1 MEEVRTVSEPITTP
15 STSTSKDSSKT
26 KQMDSINEAATAGNK
41 VKGKALFQRTHAIFP
56 MIDLQKK
63 HQLWLYFKTALSSPS
78 AITKGHDIYGNV
90 FEGPNFAT
98 QDYLGL
104 NSSPEVR
111 EVAMQVVK
119 DFGVHSGGAALAFGT
134 HPWYLDF
141 QKEVA
146 DYWGVKSVIIY
157 STGWMAGFGVI
168 KGLIKSYD
176 HIVMDKLAHNC
187 LQEGAKAATRNVNI
201 TEHLN
206 VQEMINKVKEIR
218 AQDNENAILVVT
230 ESLFSMDS
238 DTPDLALLQKECKKY
253 DAYLLIDMAHDF
265 GAIGKVGL
273 GALETQNITD
283 LSNVILIGSG
293 SKVLSSNIGFVGC
306 NDERVIE
313 YMRYFS
319 SPYMF
324 SNVVAPPQCAVALHN
339 IRVARSPKGAQL
351 REKVMDNAIYLRE
364 QLTKRG
370 FEVIG
375 NPSPIVILLTGDE
388 LLSRIVSRLMLNSG
402 VIVNGIE
409 YPIVPKG
416 KARLRLQLQAVHTHE
431 HLDLF
436 VETFIKCYDDA
447 QKITSNLSS
456 YIEETKAKL

>member
-1 MEEVRTVSEPITTP
+1 MEEVRTVSEPITATGKA
-15 STSTSKDSSKT
+15 SSMDAISK
-26 KQMDSINEAATAGNK
+26 AATEGSK
-41 VKGKALFQRTHAIFP
+41 VKGKALLERTHQIFP
-56 MIDLQKK
+56 QIDLQKK

-104 NSSPEVR
+104 NSTPEVR
-111 EVAMQVVK
+111 EVAIKVVK
-119 DFGVHSGGAALAFGT
+119 EFGVHSGGAALAFGT

-146 DYWGVKSVIIY
+146 DYWGVKSVILY

-168 KGLIKSYD
+168 KGLIRPYD
-176 HIVMDKLAHNC
+176 HIIMDRLAHNC
-187 LQEGAKAATRNVNI
+187 LQEGAKAATKNVHI

-206 VQEMINKVKEIR
+206 VKDMAAKLKEIR
-218 AQDNENAILVVT
+218 SQDNENAILVVT

-238 DTPDLALLQKECKKY
+238 DTPDLAYLQKECKKY
-253 DAYLLIDMAHDF
+253 DAFLLIDMAHDF
-265 GAIGKVGL
+265 GSVGKVGL
-273 GALETQNITD
+273 GALENQGITD
-283 LSNVILIGSG
+283 LSNIILIGSG

-306 NDERVIE
+306 MDEKAIE

-339 IRVARSPKGAQL
+339 LRVAKSQKGAEL
-351 REKVMDNAIYLRE
+351 RQKVMDNAIYLRE

-370 FEVIG
+370 FEVVG
-375 NPSPIVILLTGDE
+375 NPSPIVILLTGEE
-388 LLSRIVSRLMLNSG
+388 LLSRIVTRLMLNSG

-416 KARLRLQLQAVHTHE
+416 KARLRLQLQATHTRE

-436 VETFIKCYDDA
+436 IETFIKSYDDA
-447 QKITSNLSS
+447 QKITANLSS